1 MKDPVLQH
9 PHHFNTGRLIPSY
22 PHRPNFPF
30 LRRPEFQSSLPEAP
44 RINKESDTNLLAQ
57 EIVHADDAVESITL
71 TLSRGSGSG
80 SGPVLLSLNLNLFRF
95 NFAERSH
102 LMANEGEDWLVEA
115 FWGGNIVVI
124 VGIRD

>member
-44 RINKESDTNLLAQ
+44 RINKESDANLLAQ
-57 EIVHADDAVESITL
+57 EIVHADDAVDSITL
-71 TLSRGSGSG
+71 TLSGESG
-80 SGPVLLSLNLNLFRF
+80 SGPVLLSLNLNLFGF

-102 LMANEGEDWLVEA
+102 LMAMKERIG
-115 FWGGNIVVI
+115 
-124 VGIRD
+124 